1 MKTRRAAVLAPATLH
16 RVTPNTFS
24 TDWPRRSDSTKLL
37 APSGC
42 LRLVGARWHHAS
54 DQTFS
59 SSDMHLSIWKML
71 KWKNNITISECRRCG
86 TREGALSAHSLTLLT
101 PSLCS
106 LPQSVKWLLAPR
118 PLTWDLLI
126 D

>member
-24 TDWPRRSDSTKLL
+24 TDCPRRSDSTKLL

-59 SSDMHLSIWKML
+59 TSDMHLSIWKIL
-71 KWKNNITISECRRCG
+71 KRKNNITILEMELVRNARG
-86 TREGALSAHSLTLLT
+86 Y
-101 PSLCS
+101 PPCS
-106 LPQSVKWLLAPR
+106 LPQNRKWLPAP
-118 PLTWDLLI
+118 
-126 D
+126 